1 MDDLKFS
8 TEWMSKVL
16 AEAHAKWRETTIK
29 QLEEQDKK
37 LHKETIKRLKDEI
50 KLLKKVK

>member
-8 TEWMSKVL
+8 TEWMNKEL
-16 AEAHAKWRETTIK
+16 AEAHAKGREEAIS
-29 QLEEQDKK
+29 QLDNK
-37 LHKETIKRLKDEI
+37 LHADTIKRLKEEI